1 MTGVPE
7 FDGYGGQ
14 HNTSFMSVGKDGTN
28 FATNPNTTATRFYNP
43 KQGSTAQSP
52 SNMGET
58 QTRFMQNFQTNRTK
72 QTGQ

>member
-7 FDGYGGQ
+7 FDGYGQ
-14 HNTSFMSVGKDGTN
+14 HNTSFMSVGKDGSN

-43 KQGSTAQSP
+43 KQGSQAQSP

-58 QTRFMQNFQTNRTK
+58 QTRFM
-72 QTGQ
+72 